1 MFKYAPTLRVAIT
14 KDELRPEFEGDLVAG
29 QKALFEYY
37 ASLDVS
43 KEPIFKCKAVEVLGE
58 GGSETDVLLEDF
70 EAVIVAKFRNHV
82 ILSTGD
88 VVSLK
93 WKVIY

>member
-1 MFKYAPTLRVAIT
+1 MFKYTPTLRVAIT
-14 KDELRPEFEGDLVAG
+14 KDELRPEFNGDLVAA
-29 QKALFEYY
+29 QKAFFEYY

-43 KEPIFKCKAVEVLGE
+43 KEPIFKAKAVELLDE
-58 GGSETDVLLEDF
+58 GGVETDILLEDF
-70 EAVIVAKFRNHV
+70 EAVIVAKFRNNV

-88 VVSLK
+88 VVALK